1 LVAGANFVIQDSPIG
16 DWKLAIK
23 NLALSNDED
32 GPHEITNSLGF
43 K

>member
-16 DWKLAIK
+16 DRELAIK
-23 NLALSNDED
+23 NLAPSNDED
-32 GPHEITNSLGF
+32 GLHEINHPLGF